1 MATALDLI
9 KRSMRL
15 IRVLGADEEPTS
27 GEADDALAVL
37 NSMLDG
43 WATERMMVYQTRQ
56 ENFTWPAAT
65 TSRTIG
71 ATGNFVTTRPIEIE
85 GGFTRDSGNN
95 DYPYRVIGRDAYDSL
110 LLKSSPAFT
119 PEYLFYDPG
128 FSLGTIYLFGVPS
141 GSLTLFI
148 NSRLQFTEVASLST
162 TVSLPPGYKRLIEYN
177 LAVEFAPEFN
187 VTVQPE
193 VSRIATET
201 KRAVKGV
208 NQKPMLS
215 QLDAG
220 IAGSRRSS
228 IITG

>member
-1 MATALDLI
+1 
-9 KRSMRL
+9 MRL
-15 IRVLGADEEPTS
+15 IRVLGSDEEPTD
-27 GEADDALAVL
+27 GEAQDGLNALNA
-37 NSMLDG
+37 MLDG
-43 WATERMMVYQTRQ
+43 YATERLMVYQTRQ

-71 ATGNFVTTRPIEIE
+71 ATGNFATTRPIAIE
-85 GGFTRDSGNN
+85 GGFPRDSGNN
-95 DYPYRVIGRDAYDSL
+95 AYPYRVIDRDAYDSL

-119 PEYLFYDPG
+119 PELVFYDPG
-128 FSLGTIYLFGVPS
+128 FSLGTIYFYGVPS

-148 NSRLQFTEVASLST
+148 NSRLQFTQVATINT

-187 VTVQPE
+187 ATVSTE
-193 VSRIATET
+193 VSRIAVES
-201 KRAVKGV
+201 KRAIKNV
-208 NQKPMLS
+208 NAKPMIS

-220 IAGSRRSS
+220 VAGSRRAS